1 MTCVEIPYPC
11 DVPEYALKGPQVEPE
26 ASFWNHCPQLRLVS
40 LKELITITDDPG
52 HIGYFPP
59 YPEWCTDAGQEEIK
73 KEFHELEELSKLRD
87 EPCSLVNDIGGCP
100 NLTDWPC
107 EPKYE
112 LPKAFGCRAPISRL
126 FNLMPPALGAV
137 QVNRLPGQQVIRT
150 GRGLA
155 RAVENETPGIFHRHA
170 LNYLITTRNWSPPRQ
185 ALVWAAL
192 DVAIASA
199 LQAAWYYKW
208 LSPRNYTSR
217 RPRPIEYA
225 SLDVLYDRPDELN
238 PMYITCP
245 DARPCAPVP
254 GFSPGTPR
262 HPAYPSGHSTYAGA
276 ASTILAYFFGNDPTP
291 NALTLGLAST
301 TIGEELR
308 NMADNIGMGRLWAG
322 IHWRSDHEA
331 GLKLGQVVACLVLRQ
346 LSSICGCQ
354 FDLCPPMMPMA
365 QQCKCT
371 DADVC
376 PDDPPPPCK
385 ELKEQAWSCMEHC
398 PPCGESWD
406 CLPPPCGAP
415 DFADATAA
423 AKPEQLDQRSVQQGA
438 LSAATRQQIRERLE
452 AGARQPGASAAT
464 ADDAT
469 AHDTAQD
476 APPQGATPEQL
487 DKRSVQQGG
496 Q

>member
-1 MTCVEIPYPC
+1 MTCVEKPYDC
-11 DVPEYALKGPQVEPE
+11 DVPEYALTGPQVEPE
-26 ASFWNHCPQLRLVS
+26 ASFWNHCPQLRLIS
-40 LKELITITDDPG
+40 IKELLTVTDDEN
-52 HIGYFPP
+52 HVGYFPP
-59 YPEWCTDAGQEEIK
+59 YPDYCTDAGQEEIK
-73 KEFHELEELSKLRD
+73 KEFIELEELVKLRD
-87 EPCSLVNDIGGCP
+87 DPCALVNPGDCP

-107 EPKYE
+107 EPRYE
-112 LPKAFGCRAPISRL
+112 RPMAFGCRAPISRL

-155 RAVENETPGIFHRHA
+155 RAVEAETPGIFHRHA
-170 LNYLITTRNWSPPRQ
+170 LNYLITTRSWSPPRQ

-208 LSPRNYTSR
+208 LSPRQFTSR
-217 RPRPIEYA
+217 RPRPIEYGG
-225 SLDVLYDRPDELN
+225 LNVLYDRPDELN

-245 DARPCAPVP
+245 DARPCNPV

-301 TIGEELR
+301 TIGQELR
-308 NMADNIGMGRLWAG
+308 YMADNIGMGRLWAG

-346 LSSICGCQ
+346 LSSICGCH

-365 QQCKCT
+365 QQCKCS

-376 PDDPPPPCK
+376 PDDPPPPCD
-385 ELKEQAWSCMEHC
+385 ELKEQARACQEQC
-398 PPCGESWD
+398 PPCGTSWD
-406 CLPPPCGAP
+406 CLPAPCGGP
-415 DFADATAA
+415 DFGPGVVAA
-423 AKPEQLDQRSVQQGA
+423 EPEQLDQRSVQQGA
-438 LSAATRQQIRERLE
+438 LSAAQRAEIRQRLE
-452 AGARQPGASAAT
+452 ASAPADAAAGAEATGA
-464 ADDAT
+464 
-469 AHDTAQD
+469 TAQD
-476 APPQGATPEQL
+476 ATAQGATPESL
-487 DKRSVQQGG
+487 DQRSVQQGG